1 MTTWQSCQRGSQC
14 LGIEVVVMVE
24 EIAEKLESNRTLFSF
39 FWYYLE
45 EQNEFLRNDDVQGD
59 NLSYR

>member
-1 MTTWQSCQRGSQC
+1 MTTWQSCQQGSQC